1 MSPLAELQHLLET
14 RIEVIEDSAL
24 REENP
29 ELQLSKLQEV
39 SEKIDLWKVQHSKS
53 VDKKLQHY
61 LENYSL
67 QKALDHI
74 S

>member
-1 MSPLAELQHLLET
+1 MSALPELKRLLET
-14 RIEVIEDSAL
+14 RIEVIEDTCL

-29 ELQLSKLQEV
+29 ELQLSKLKEV

-53 VDKKLQHY
+53 VDRKLQHY